1 MPCQETL
8 SWGKVFSL
16 KLKGCALWNSQNI
29 NQFLNFAP
37 VISAPGKITSIMR
50 RNWEA
55 TFDNLQRL
63 KNAHIMLGKKGS
75 GSSTFKTASASA
87 SCFQKF
93 GASSRFRFRF
103 LLPLLHH
110 WFTQGLFS
118 VFLLEQT

>member
-8 SWGKVFSL
+8 SRGKVFSL

-29 NQFLNFAP
+29 NQFLNFVP
-37 VISAPGKITSIMR
+37 VISAPGKITSVMR
-50 RNWEA
+50 KNWEA

-87 SCFQKF
+87 SCFHKN
-93 GASSRFRFRF
+93 SK
-103 LLPLLHH
+103 LLPLPAFGNFVLPA
-110 WFTQGLFS
+110 TSASAPLIVS
-118 VFLLEQT
+118 LK